1 MKATREQ
8 VLAMAR
14 EAANAAKIYIHE
26 EGDAEFLERLVHL
39 AQQFTLDQ
47 LRAQGQRVYMAGSY
61 AKFLDGTS
69 DHIPLGGEVSF
80 VNLNWKNQIELIRIP
95 ETLE

>member
-14 EAANAAKIYIHE
+14 EAFDLI
-26 EGDAEFLERLVHL
+26 EGDDDLNCHAEREALVHL

-47 LRAQGQRVYMAGSY
+47 LRKRGADYYIEA
-61 AKFLDGTS
+61 T
-69 DHIPLGGEVSF
+69 PLF
-80 VNLNWKNQIELIRIP
+80 ILP

>member
-8 VLAMAR
+8 VLAMAK
-14 EAANAAKIYIHE
+14 EAFDLI
-26 EGDAEFLERLVHL
+26 EGDDDLNCHAELEALVHL

-47 LRAQGQRVYMAGSY
+47 LRA
-61 AKFLDGTS
+61 D
-69 DHIPLGGEVSF
+69 GGEVY
-80 VNLNWKNQIELIRIP
+80 VGEVPYYRVP

>member
-8 VLAMAR
+8 VLAMAE
-14 EAANAAKIYIHE
+14 EAGFLSHQLSAYEVKL
-26 EGDAEFLERLVHL
+26 DALVHL

-47 LRAQGQRVYMAGSY
+47 LRADGAVCRVAG
-61 AKFLDGTS
+61 
-69 DHIPLGGEVSF
+69 IPVHF
-80 VNLNWKNQIELIRIP
+80 VP

>member
-39 AQQFTLDQ
+39 AQRFERDR
-47 LRAQGQRVYMAGSY
+47 LRAIGGIEIRWR
-61 AKFLDGTS
+61 DGAS
-69 DHIPLGGEVSF
+69 ESLY
-80 VNLNWKNQIELIRIP
+80 RIP

>member
-14 EAANAAKIYIHE
+14 EAGLVETYDLNSPF
-26 EGDAEFLERLVHL
+26 AELLEALVHL

-47 LRAQGQRVYMAGSY
+47 IRLSTPIAG
-61 AKFLDGTS
+61 KFY
-69 DHIPLGGEVSF
+69 H
-80 VNLNWKNQIELIRIP
+80 IP